1 MPSFSAQNRSKDYLT
16 IHLRNLVAMARADGQ
31 LDNAEILFL
40 YKIGKRYQLNPQLIA
55 DILSE
60 KHTDYEVNVSK
71 VEDSLEQLTD
81 LVGMM
86 VADGII
92 REKEM
97 EFCKKMCSRFGF
109 QLEVI
114 DLLVELYKKEKINQV
129 EWEEVKMKAL
139 SLR

>member
-1 MPSFSAQNRSKDYLT
+1 MSSFSSQGRSKDYLT

-40 YKIGKRYQLNPQLIA
+40 YKVGKRYQLNPQLIA

-60 KHTDYEVNVSK
+60 KHTDYEVNTTK
-71 VEDSLEQLTD
+71 VEDNLEQLTD

-86 VADGII
+86 VADGIV

-97 EFCKKMCSRFGF
+97 DFCKKMCGRFGF
-109 QLEVI
+109 RLEVI
-114 DLLVELYKKEKINQV
+114 DLLVDLYKKEKITPL
-129 EWEEVKMKAL
+129 EWDDVKLKAL